1 MIKISH
7 RATRTKEEESGTA
20 TLQKRLFGR
29 KNSQND
35 PLPVV
40 LLSYKADYDEILPQG
55 LSRNGAVHRLRTPN
69 EGRNQRYLKNWAD
82 VADQICFGRT

>member
-1 MIKISH
+1 MELLRDSIKYFRVKKIFH
-7 RATRTKEEESGTA
+7 CVPRTKEKDSGIV

-55 LSRNGAVHRLRTPN
+55 LSESTTTGWLS
-69 EGRNQRYLKNWAD
+69 
-82 VADQICFGRT
+82 

>member
-1 MIKISH
+1 MNISH
-7 RATRTKEEESGTA
+7 RCIFRNREEESGIVTM
-20 TLQKRLFGR
+20 QKRLFGR

-55 LSRNGAVHRLRTPN
+55 MVN
-69 EGRNQRYLKNWAD
+69 
-82 VADQICFGRT
+82 

>member
-1 MIKISH
+1 MVCKKEIKKNVDETNFFSIIWEIIKISH

-55 LSRNGAVHRLRTPN
+55 LSRNGAVYP
-69 EGRNQRYLKNWAD
+69 K
-82 VADQICFGRT
+82 

>member
-1 MIKISH
+1 MQKGNQKNVDETNFFSIIWEIIKISH

-55 LSRNGAVHRLRTPN
+55 LFRNGAVYP
-69 EGRNQRYLKNWAD
+69 K
-82 VADQICFGRT
+82 